1 MTNRQL
7 VEYYKVF
14 KNEVIISKYDDRNLD
29 KILDSEVS
37 IREIYET
44 FKDLY
49 ESNGVELKKGIFWSM
64 ILDIFDK
71 SDKDEEIEYG
81 LKLVVEV
88 LKNHKKYF
96 GNMNMCFDLYDDI
109 KKSKDILGLN
119 RLKILD
125 THISILLDN
134 KVYPVHEY
142 MKKLVGRDGYI
153 CCFSIEND
161 NRNPIND
168 IGAIVLKDGKYKIL
182 KMNKLEEYRK
192 IRKIVNAFDYDFVY
206 ALKDMIDKR

>member
-44 FKDLY
+44 FKNLY
-49 ESNGVELKKGIFWSM
+49 ESKGNKLKKGIFWTM
-64 ILDIFDK
+64 ILDIFSK
-71 SDKDEEIEYG
+71 SNKDEEIDYG

-96 GNMNMCFDLYDDI
+96 GSMDMCFDLYDDI
-109 KKSKDILGLN
+109 KKSKDIWGLN
-119 RLKILD
+119 KLRILD
-125 THISILLDN
+125 THISILLNN
-134 KVYPVHEY
+134 KIYSVHEY
-142 MKKLVGRDGYI
+142 MKKLVDRDGYI
-153 CCFSIEND
+153 CCFSIEDD
-161 NRNPIND
+161 NREPIND
-168 IGAIVLKDGKYKIL
+168 IGAIILKDGKYKIL
-182 KMNKLEEYRK
+182 KMHKLEEYRK

-206 ALKDMIDKR
+206 VLKDMIDKR